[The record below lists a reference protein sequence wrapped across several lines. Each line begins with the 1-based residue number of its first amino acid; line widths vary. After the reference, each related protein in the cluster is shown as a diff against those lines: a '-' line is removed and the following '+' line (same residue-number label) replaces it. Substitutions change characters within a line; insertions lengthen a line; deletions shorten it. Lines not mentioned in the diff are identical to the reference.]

1 MVDVE
6 SDVHTSQTS
15 ILARLFEARQD
26 QMSREVAE
34 FLLSICFDQRDIER
48 VNELSELA
56 REGKL
61 SRAEEAELDNYIR
74 ADNVLAI
81 LQSKARLAL
90 KRLNGVR

>member
-1 MVDVE
+1 
-6 SDVHTSQTS
+6 
-15 ILARLFEARQD
+15 LFEARQD

-34 FLLSICFDQRDIER
+34 FLNSICFDQRDIER

-74 ADNVLAI
+74 ADNLLAI

-90 KRLNGVR
+90 KRLNGIR

>member
-6 SDVHTSQTS
+6 SAIHTSQTS
-15 ILARLFEARQD
+15 MLARLFEARQD